1 MLKKITTN
9 SDKRTMM
16 KARKMSKS
24 YWIMLTMQ
32 PAVST
37 LTSIIS
43 SEIKGVVFMNYVTVK
58 VVENVEISDGDLIF
72 QRSTYIKF

>member
-1 MLKKITTN
+1 
-9 SDKRTMM
+9 
-16 KARKMSKS
+16 
-24 YWIMLTMQ
+24 MLTMQ